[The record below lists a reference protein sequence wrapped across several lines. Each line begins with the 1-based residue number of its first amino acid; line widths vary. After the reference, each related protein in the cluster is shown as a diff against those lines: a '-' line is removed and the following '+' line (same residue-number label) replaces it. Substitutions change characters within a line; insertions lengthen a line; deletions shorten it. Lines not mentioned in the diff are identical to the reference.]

1 MYVLYFGSGN
11 VFESVYLYQ
20 FPVENPNLKGKP
32 DSEVKNDK
40 RKEKLENEGDIYK
53 TA

>member
-32 DSEVKNDK
+32 
-40 RKEKLENEGDIYK
+40 EGTEGKIIERG
-53 TA
+53 